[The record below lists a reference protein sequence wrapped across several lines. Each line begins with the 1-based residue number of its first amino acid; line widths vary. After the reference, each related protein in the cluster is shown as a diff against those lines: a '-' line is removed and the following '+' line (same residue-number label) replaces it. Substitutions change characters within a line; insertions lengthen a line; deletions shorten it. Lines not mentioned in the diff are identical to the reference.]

1 MNTPRDTQSQ
11 GFEKARR
18 NLQELS
24 RSSNL
29 PKLDSTSG
37 TRSLEAWFM
46 GPKGENADVL
56 ETLIVEA
63 IRDQAEW
70 RNNYHPEDPKH
81 ITDEIKQSPEYLQAM
96 ENFNEGYHSLLEFL
110 KNSVPFFSMRYQGHM
125 DWDLT
130 LPSVVGYF
138 AAMLYNPNNV
148 AFEAST
154 ATTYLEI
161 IVGNDLCLMLGYK
174 IPENEEEIAPWGHIT
189 CGGTVANIEALW
201 SARNLKFYPIALQQA
216 VINDLTPEAKNIEVS
231 FYDGGIL
238 VVKPLIELT
247 VWQLLNLKAD
257 DILGL
262 HTKVCQKFPERCART
277 FVFCTGQQ
285 ALLFPQSSST
295 ARHGSVPHERR

>member
-1 MNTPRDTQSQ
+1 MNTPRDAQSQ

-24 RSSNL
+24 RSPNL
-29 PKLDSTSG
+29 PKLDNTSG

-110 KNSVPFFSMRYQGHM
+110 KKSVPFFSMRYQGHM
-125 DWDLT
+125 NWDLT
-130 LPSVVGYF
+130 MPSVVGYF

-154 ATTYLEI
+154 ATT
-161 IVGNDLCLMLGYK
+161 
-174 IPENEEEIAPWGHIT
+174 
-189 CGGTVANIEALW
+189 
-201 SARNLKFYPIALQQA
+201 
-216 VINDLTPEAKNIEVS
+216 
-231 FYDGGIL
+231 
-238 VVKPLIELT
+238 
-247 VWQLLNLKAD
+247 
-257 DILGL
+257 
-262 HTKVCQKFPERCART
+262 
-277 FVFCTGQQ
+277 
-285 ALLFPQSSST
+285 
-295 ARHGSVPHERR
+295 